1 MENIGQNDIGQSDI
15 RQFITFIANGQEFAS
30 NIMAIREIRG
40 WTDTETLPDA
50 PAYVRGIINLRGV
63 VLPVIDLKAKLGL
76 GQTTVSQT
84 NVIIVI
90 KTEKDLMGILVD
102 AVSDIITLPA
112 SDIQPAPH
120 LSGDK
125 DSGIVDGIAIYDGR
139 MVTIL
144 NARHMVSG
152 CEGIVSN

>member
-1 MENIGQNDIGQSDI
+1 MENVDKNDI
-15 RQFITFIANGQEFAS
+15 RQFITFISNGQEFAS

-50 PAYVRGIINLRGV
+50 PDYVRGIINLRGI

-76 GQTTVSQT
+76 GETAVSPT

-90 KTEKDLMGILVD
+90 KNDEHLMGILVD

-112 SDIQPAPH
+112 GDIQPAPR
-120 LSGDK
+120 LSGDHQ
-125 DSGIVDGIAIYDGR
+125 SRVVDGIAIYDGR

-144 NARHMVSG
+144 NVHQMAAG
-152 CEGIVSN
+152 CEDLVEQ